1 MDYAEAVE
9 TAPPGWRDFTIDDLA
24 RLPEDV
30 LAKELARIPQHEPDD
45 RVVRA
50 MFWTL
55 VYHLAPKKWDTL
67 ARFEPIHPD
76 LIAAL
81 PTNASTAVDVGAGS
95 GRLTEHLAKR
105 SREVIAVEPSAGL
118 RAILKHRLPRV
129 HVVDGLAEALPVED
143 GWSQLT
149 AACGAFG
156 PDRAIIFELA
166 RITGRGGWI
175 VLISPEHPEWFEAS
189 GWQRIIAP
197 PMEAPAHP
205 RWIDDFFGPPDP
217 PHEMVLTE
225 VS

>member
-9 TAPPGWRDFTIDDLA
+9 TAPPGWRHFSVRDID
-24 RLPEDV
+24 RLPEEV
-30 LAKELARIPQHEPDD
+30 RARGLAHTPSNEPDE
-45 RVVRA
+45 RVLRA

-55 VYHLAPKKWDTL
+55 VYHLEPERWDEL

-76 LIAAL
+76 LVAAL
-81 PTNASTAVDVGAGS
+81 PDGATTAIDVGAGS
-95 GRLTEHLAKR
+95 GRLTAHLATR
-105 SREVIAVEPSAGL
+105 ARDVIAVEPSAGL
-118 RAILKHRLPRV
+118 RSILTRRLPGIRA
-129 HVVDGLAEALPVED
+129 LNAWAEALPIED

-156 PDRAIIFELA
+156 PDRAVMAELA
-166 RITGRGGWI
+166 RVTARGGWI
-175 VLISPEHPEWFEAS
+175 ALISPEHPEWFEAN
-189 GWQRIIAP
+189 GWLRITAP

-205 RWIDDFFGPPDP
+205 GWIDDFFGPPDP